1 MGTHIPNSWT
11 GGHSSH
17 SRGGR
22 MLTIV
27 RGAGL
32 RGIKL
37 QNRWLSTSHSAY
49 SKIMYTDCDEAPLL
63 ATFALLPII
72 QRFAKPMGI
81 EVEKTDISVA
91 GRLLAHF
98 PERLSPEQRVPDNLA
113 MLGELAKTPEG
124 NIIKTPNI
132 SASIPQLLECIAEL
146 QAKGYNVPD
155 YPADPKTPEE
165 EAIKAT
171 YSKVLGSAVNP
182 VLREGNSDRRCAP
195 PVKENAKRVA
205 KRSPA
210 MRPWKENGQRAC
222 VATMS
227 GGDFFENEQSHIMP
241 EAGSVTITLHQ
252 ADGTTKVLKEGLKLL
267 AGEVIDATKLDTAAL
282 CEFFEAEIQ
291 DCKDK
296 NLMMSLHMKAT
307 MMKVSDPI
315 IFGHCVKVY
324 FKDVFAKH
332 GALLAELKVNVNN
345 GLGDLYEKIK
355 GHAKEAEIIADI
367 DAAYAT
373 RPGLAMVDSDKGIT
387 NLHVPSDVIIDASM
401 PNVVR
406 DGGQMWN
413 KADKL
418 EEVKCVIPDR
428 SYSTMYDS
436 IIKDCQEHGQFD
448 WTTTGH
454 VSNVGLMAQK
464 AEEYGS
470 HDKTFEIQAKGTVV
484 VTDAATDDV
493 IFKHSAEVG
502 DIWRMCQTK
511 DLPIKDWV
519 KLAVS
524 RARATGAKAIFW
536 LNPARAHD
544 ANVIALAHKYLVD
557 HDVTGLDIEF
567 MTPADAMKVSR
578 TRARAGLDTISCT
591 GNVLRDYLTDLFP
604 ILELGTSAKMLSI
617 VPLLAGGVL
626 LETGAGGSAPKHV
639 EQLLKENHLRWD
651 SLGEYL
657 ATAIGFQELGDRTN
671 SDNAKLL
678 GETMMN
684 AVGKWLE
691 NNKTPGRKVNQ
702 IDNRGSNF
710 YVALYWAEEMAAKDQ
725 AWAPLAQALKDN
737 EEQILKDL
745 IDCQGVPADVGGY
758 YKVDPV
764 KADAVMRPSKI
775 FNDLMDKY

>member
-1 MGTHIPNSWT
+1 MGLPAGFWPI
-11 GGHSSH
+11 
-17 SRGGR
+17 SR
-22 MLTIV
+22 
-27 RGAGL
+27 
-32 RGIKL
+32 KD
-37 QNRWLSTSHSAY
+37 S
-49 SKIMYTDCDEAPLL
+49 
-63 ATFALLPII
+63 LPSREYLI
-72 QRFAKPMGI
+72 
-81 EVEKTDISVA
+81 T
-91 GRLLAHF
+91 
-98 PERLSPEQRVPDNLA
+98 

-171 YSKVLGSAVNP
+171 YGKVLGSAVNP

-195 PVKENAKRVA
+195 PVKENAKRVV

-227 GGDFFENEQSHIMP
+227 GGDFFENEQSYIMP
-241 EAGSVTITLHQ
+241 NAGSVNITLHQ
-252 ADGTTKVLKEGLKLL
+252 DDGTTKVLKEGHPLQ
-267 AGEVIDATKLDTAAL
+267 AGEVIDATRLSVASL
-282 CEFFEAEIQ
+282 CEFFEKEMQ

-355 GHAKEAEIIADI
+355 GHPMEAEIVADLEKQ
-367 DAAYAT
+367 YET
-373 RPGLAMVDSDKGIT
+373 RPGLAMVDSNNGIT

-413 KADKL
+413 KDDKL

-428 SYSTMYDS
+428 SYATSYKA
-436 IIKDCQEHGQFD
+436 IIEDCQEHGQFD
-448 WTTTGH
+448 WTSTGH

-470 HDKTFEIQAKGTVV
+470 HDKTFEIQAKGTIL
-484 VTDAATDDV
+484 VTDDAGNT
-493 IFKHSAEVG
+493 IFSHAVNPG

-511 DLPIKDWV
+511 DLPIQDWV

-536 LNPARAHD
+536 LNPDRAHD
-544 ANVIALAHKYLVD
+544 ANLIALIKKYLAD
-557 HDVTGLDIEF
+557 HDTNGLDIEF
-567 MTPADAMKVSR
+567 MTPAEAMTVSC

-604 ILELGTSAKMLSI
+604 ILELGTSAKMLSV

-639 EQLLKENHLRWD
+639 EQFLKEGHLRWD

-657 ATAIGFQELGDRTN
+657 ATAIGFQELGQRTN
-671 SDNAKLL
+671 NPKSSLL
-678 GETMMN
+678 G
-684 AVGKWLE
+684 
-691 NNKTPGRKVNQ
+691 
-702 IDNRGSNF
+702 D
-710 YVALYWAEEMAAKDQ
+710 
-725 AWAPLAQALKDN
+725 
-737 EEQILKDL
+737 
-745 IDCQGVPADVGGY
+745 
-758 YKVDPV
+758 
-764 KADAVMRPSKI
+764 
-775 FNDLMDKY
+775 

>member
-1 MGTHIPNSWT
+1 MLGLFNTANSVT
-11 GGHSSH
+11 K
-17 SRGGR
+17 
-22 MLTIV
+22 V
-27 RGAGL
+27 GL
-32 RGIKL
+32 RGVNL
-37 QNRWLSTSHSAY
+37 NRWLSTSPFAL
-49 SKIMYTDCDEAPLL
+49 SKIIYTECDEAPML
-63 ATFALLPII
+63 ATYSLLPVI

-81 EVEKTDISVA
+81 EVEKRDISVS
-91 GRLLAHF
+91 GRLIAHF
-98 PERLSPEQRVPDNLA
+98 PERLTPEQRIPDELA
-113 MLGELAKTPEG
+113 ALGELAKTPEG
-124 NIIKTPNI
+124 NIIKLPNI

-155 YPADPKTPEE
+155 YPASPKNAEE

-171 YSKVLGSAVNP
+171 YAKVLGSAVNP

-195 PVKENAKRVA
+195 PVKENAKKIT

-210 MRPWKENGQRAC
+210 MRPWKENGQRTC
-222 VATMS
+222 VASMED
-227 GGDFFENEQSHIMP
+227 GDFFSSEQSYIMP
-241 EAGSVTITLHQ
+241 AAGSVTITLHQ
-252 ADGTTKVLKEGLKLL
+252 ADGTTKVLKQGHPLQ
-267 AGEVIDATKLDTAAL
+267 AGEVIDATKMDTAKL
-282 CEFFEAEIQ
+282 CAFFEKEIQ
-291 DCKDK
+291 DCYDK
-296 NLMMSLHMKAT
+296 KLMMSLHMKAT

-315 IFGHCVKVY
+315 IFGHCVKVF
-324 FKDVFAKH
+324 FKDVMAKH
-332 GALLAELKVNVNN
+332 AGLFAELGVNVNN
-345 GLGDLYEKIK
+345 GLGDIYDKIK
-355 GHAKEAEIIADI
+355 GHPMEEEVKADI
-367 DAAYAT
+367 MKQYES
-373 RPGLAMVDSDKGIT
+373 RPGLAMVDSDNGIT

-413 KADKL
+413 KDDKL

-428 SYSTMYDS
+428 CYSTTYDA
-436 IIKDCQEHGQFD
+436 IIKDCQKNGQFD
-448 WTTTGH
+448 WTSTGH

-470 HDKTFEIQAKGTVV
+470 HDKTFEIPAKGTVV
-484 VTDAATDDV
+484 VTDDAGNS
-493 IFKHSAEVG
+493 IFTHNVEAG

-511 DLPIKDWV
+511 DLPIQDWV

-544 ANVIALAHKYLVD
+544 ANLIALAKKYLAD
-557 HDVTGLDIEF
+557 HDTAGLDIEF
-567 MTPADAMKVSR
+567 MTPAEACTVSC

-639 EQLLKENHLRWD
+639 EQFLKEGHLRWD

-657 ATAIGFQELGDRTN
+657 ATAIGFQELGARIN
-671 SDNAKLL
+671 SANSTLL
-678 GETMMN
+678 GDTLM
-684 AVGKWLE
+684 AAIGTWLD
-691 NNKTPGRKVNQ
+691 NNKSPGRKVKQ

-710 YVALYWAEEMAAKDQ
+710 YVALYWAQELAAKDS
-725 AWAPLAQALKDN
+725 AWAPLAQALADN
-737 EEQILKDL
+737 EEKIVNEL
-745 IDCQGVPADVGGY
+745 IDCQGPPCDVGGY

-764 KADAVMRPSKI
+764 KADAAMRPSAV
-775 FNDLMDKY
+775 FNELMDKY

>member
-1 MGTHIPNSWT
+1 MLGLFKTANSVT
-11 GGHSSH
+11 K
-17 SRGGR
+17 
-22 MLTIV
+22 V
-27 RGAGL
+27 GL
-32 RGIKL
+32 RGAAV
-37 QNRWLSTSHSAY
+37 NRWLSTSPYAL
-49 SKIMYTDCDEAPLL
+49 SKIIYTECDEAPML
-63 ATFALLPII
+63 ATFSLLPVI

-81 EVEKTDISVA
+81 EVEKRDISVA

-98 PERLSPEQRVPDNLA
+98 PERLTPEQQIPDELA
-113 MLGELAKTPEG
+113 ALGELAKTPEG
-124 NIIKTPNI
+124 NIIKLPNI
-132 SASIPQLLECIAEL
+132 SASVPQLVECIAEL

-155 YPADPKTPEE
+155 YPANPQNADE

-171 YSKVLGSAVNP
+171 YAKVLGSAVNP

-195 PVKENAKRVA
+195 PVKENAKKIT

-210 MRPWKENGQRAC
+210 MRAWKENGQRSC
-222 VATMS
+222 VSSMTD
-227 GGDFFENEQSHIMP
+227 GDFFSAEKSYIMP
-241 EAGSVTITLHQ
+241 AAGSVKITLHQ
-252 ADGTTKVLKEGLKLL
+252 ADGTTKVLKETLALQ
-267 AGEVIDATKLDTAAL
+267 AGEVIDATKMDTAAL
-282 CEFFEAEIQ
+282 CAFFEKEIQ
-291 DCKDK
+291 DCFDK
-296 NLMMSLHMKAT
+296 KLMMSLHMKAT

-315 IFGHCVKVY
+315 IFGHCVKVF

-332 GALLAELKVNVNN
+332 GDLFAELKVNVNN
-345 GLGDLYEKIK
+345 GLGDVYDKIK
-355 GHAKEAEIIADI
+355 GHPKQAEVEADLMKQYE
-367 DAAYAT
+367 T
-373 RPGLAMVDSDKGIT
+373 RPGLAMVDSAAGIT

-413 KADKL
+413 KDDKL

-428 SYSTMYDS
+428 CYSSMYDA
-436 IIKDCQEHGQFD
+436 IIKDCQANGQFD

-470 HDKTFEIQAKGTVV
+470 HDKTFEIAAKGTVV
-484 VTDAATDDV
+484 VTDDAGNT
-493 IFKHSAEVG
+493 IFSHSVEAG

-524 RARATGAKAIFW
+524 RAKATGAKAVFW
-536 LNPARAHD
+536 LDAGRAHD
-544 ANVIALAHKYLVD
+544 ANLIMLVNKYLAD
-557 HDVTGLDIEF
+557 HDTTGLDIEF
-567 MTPADAMKVSR
+567 MTPAEACAISC
-578 TRARAGLDTISCT
+578 TRARAGLDTISCS

-639 EQLLKENHLRWD
+639 EQFLKEGHLRWD

-657 ATAIGFQELGDRTN
+657 ATAIGFQELGARTN
-671 SDNAKLL
+671 SANSTLL
-678 GETMMN
+678 GDTMMN

-691 NNKTPGRKVNQ
+691 NNKSPGRKVMQ
-702 IDNRGSNF
+702 LDNRGANF
-710 YVALYWAEEMAAKDQ
+710 YVALYWAEELAAKDA

-737 EEQILKDL
+737 EEQIVKEL
-745 IDCQGVPADVGGY
+745 IDCQGPAVDVGGY
-758 YKVDPV
+758 YKVDQAM
-764 KADAVMRPSKI
+764 ADAAMRPSKV
-775 FNDLMDKY
+775 FNELMDKY

>member
-1 MGTHIPNSWT
+1 MG
-11 GGHSSH
+11 
-17 SRGGR
+17 
-22 MLTIV
+22 
-27 RGAGL
+27 
-32 RGIKL
+32 
-37 QNRWLSTSHSAY
+37 
-49 SKIMYTDCDEAPLL
+49 
-63 ATFALLPII
+63 
-72 QRFAKPMGI
+72 
-81 EVEKTDISVA
+81 
-91 GRLLAHF
+91 
-98 PERLSPEQRVPDNLA
+98 
-113 MLGELAKTPEG
+113 
-124 NIIKTPNI
+124 
-132 SASIPQLLECIAEL
+132 
-146 QAKGYNVPD
+146 
-155 YPADPKTPEE
+155 
-165 EAIKAT
+165 
-171 YSKVLGSAVNP
+171 
-182 VLREGNSDRRCAP
+182 
-195 PVKENAKRVA
+195 
-205 KRSPA
+205 
-210 MRPWKENGQRAC
+210 
-222 VATMS
+222 
-227 GGDFFENEQSHIMP
+227 MP
-241 EAGSVTITLHQ
+241 EAGSVKITLQQ
-252 ADGTTKVLKEGLKLL
+252 ADGTTKVLKEGLQLQK
-267 AGEVIDATKLDTAAL
+267 GEVIDATKMDTAAL
-282 CEFFEAEIQ
+282 CEFFEREIQ

-367 DAAYAT
+367 GAAYAT

-428 SYSTMYDS
+428 SYATAYKT
-436 IIKDCQEHGQFD
+436 IIEDCQENGQFD

-464 AEEYGS
+464 AEEYVS

-484 VTDAATDDV
+484 VTNESDDV
-493 IFKHSAEVG
+493 IFKHEVEAG

-511 DLPIKDWV
+511 DLPIQDWV

-524 RARATGAKAIFW
+524 RARATGAKAVFW
-536 LNPARAHD
+536 LDPARAHD
-544 ANVIALAHKYLVD
+544 ANIIMLVKKYLAN
-557 HDVTGLDIEF
+557 HDINGLDIEF
-567 MTPADAMKVSR
+567 MTPADAMTASC

-604 ILELGTSAKMLSI
+604 ILELGTSAKMLSV

-678 GETMMN
+678 GETLMD
-684 AVGKWLE
+684 AVGKWLDDRR
-691 NNKTPGRKVNQ
+691 TPGRKVKE
-702 IDNRGSNF
+702 IDNRGANF
-710 YVALYWAEEMAAKDQ
+710 YVALYWAEELAAKDA
-725 AWAPLAQALKDN
+725 AWAPLAQALKEN
-737 EEQILKDL
+737 EEQIVKEL
-745 IDCQGVPADVGGY
+745 IDCQGPAVDVGGY
-758 YKVDPV
+758 YKVDQDMAD
-764 KADAVMRPSKI
+764 KAMRPSKI